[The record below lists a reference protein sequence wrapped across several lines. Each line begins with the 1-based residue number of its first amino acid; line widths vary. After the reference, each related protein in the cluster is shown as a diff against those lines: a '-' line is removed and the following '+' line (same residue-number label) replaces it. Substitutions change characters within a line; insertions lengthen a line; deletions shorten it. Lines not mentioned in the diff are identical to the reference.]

1 MIRLAL
7 KLALAAAAV
16 WALWT
21 FVPIHGRTLA
31 ERWRAAPD
39 GAAFVERGWDE
50 ASRAFGGKPAAQRPQ
65 ARQKPPAGQRP
76 TEGHTDADR
85 KAVDRILSER
95 LDGRP

>member
-7 KLALAAAAV
+7 KLALAAGAL

-21 FVPIHGRTLA
+21 FVPVRGRTLA
-31 ERWRAAPD
+31 DRWRAAPTA
-39 GAAFVERGWDE
+39 AAFLERGWDE
-50 ASRAFGGKPAAQRPQ
+50 ATAALAGRPASRPQ
-65 ARQKPPAGQRP
+65 ARQKPAPPAQRP

-85 KAVDRILSER
+85 RAVERLLSER